1 MLKYEVHEADPSKG
15 YNFPFILIYP
25 KKMQKDVKIFV
36 EGNNSVNYV
45 KTDKDGNIVG
55 YQTFEEQQQD
65 AVAFAKTICKKEDG
79 KTFNVAYMYQQLNQP
94 LVIPIIERCDA
105 EHDDE
110 YYPQMLSRNVMLD
123 KSSKYANLPEQVV
136 NMVKEAKKI
145 CLSKNPKVQI
155 AEKSGLCGFSTSG
168 VFAGR
173 MLFAEPEHFDVCL
186 SMCSNAVQPLPT
198 KELFGVD
205 LPYPL
210 GTADYEKMFGKP
222 FNIGEYH
229 KAKQMFFVGVEEDN
243 KKYDIAKNPRL
254 HDRRTRSRFKK
265 LYGDLTIQ
273 ERQIEIAKIMQ
284 ELGMD
289 NTASLVVPGGHNFG
303 GKSKY
308 ILDFEKIVLS
318 NGKMEKLLDISLNNI
333 ESSL

>member
-110 YYPQMLSRNVMLD
+110 YYPQMLGRNVMLD

-145 CLSKNPKVQI
+145 YKKGEELDLNSFFKQLVKNGYKRVSKVEKV
-155 AEKSGLCGFSTSG
+155 
-168 VFAGR
+168 
-173 MLFAEPEHFDVCL
+173 
-186 SMCSNAVQPLPT
+186 
-198 KELFGVD
+198 
-205 LPYPL
+205 
-210 GTADYEKMFGKP
+210 
-222 FNIGEYH
+222 GE
-229 KAKQMFFVGVEEDN
+229 F
-243 KKYDIAKNPRL
+243 I
-254 HDRRTRSRFKK
+254 
-265 LYGDLTIQ
+265 
-273 ERQIEIAKIMQ
+273 
-284 ELGMD
+284 
-289 NTASLVVPGGHNFG
+289 
-303 GKSKY
+303 
-308 ILDFEKIVLS
+308 IVT
-318 NGKMEKLLDISLNNI
+318 E
-333 ESSL
+333 